1 MENAG
6 PDYPESDNFP
16 LSIRSERILM
26 DLTFAHYRNRFCMF
40 RTYYAL
46 AVGKVK
52 ADGINMKVIELP
64 DPPSKEQE
72 DALINGDIQAANLY
86 LPNFLRRK
94 LQGAPI
100 LGLATEWKSTLKGNG
115 VFVLADGPVKS
126 PKDLEGRLIATH
138 QGMHAIHKY
147 LLRRA
152 YGLDDEKLR
161 WEGYPQ
167 EKLLGVL
174 QSGKAD
180 AVVLLDQFFFRG
192 EVAPGVRC
200 LYTDGEAWQK
210 LTGFDEM
217 IKHMVAAR
225 EDLLRD
231 NPGIKDVLLR
241 AFRESFAYSER
252 NLEEVAD
259 VFLSRYEGDRE
270 ALLASARYP
279 RIEFTFTDKE
289 QKLAQEEMQLLV
301 DVGQIPRSAPIAS
314 LFAV

>member
-1 MENAG
+1 
-6 PDYPESDNFP
+6 
-16 LSIRSERILM
+16 M

-46 AVGKVK
+46 ATGKVK
-52 ADGINMKVIELP
+52 AGGINMKVIELP

-72 DALINGDIQAANLY
+72 EALIRGDVQAANLY

-100 LGLATEWKSTLKGNG
+100 VGLATEWKSTNKGNG
-115 VFVLADGPVKS
+115 VFVRVDGPVKT
-126 PKDLEGRLIATH
+126 PKDLQGRLIATH
-138 QGMHAIHKY
+138 QGLHAIHQY

-152 YGLDDEKLR
+152 YGVDDGKLR
-161 WEGYPQ
+161 WESHPQ

-174 QSGKAD
+174 QSGRAD

-192 EVAPGVRC
+192 EVTPAVRC
-200 LYTDGEAWQK
+200 LYTDGAAWQK

-231 NPGIKDVLLR
+231 HPGIKETLLQ
-241 AFRESFAYSER
+241 AFRQSFAYSEAH
-252 NLEEVAD
+252 LEEVCDA
-259 VFLSRYEGDRE
+259 FLSRYDGDRE

-289 QKLAQEEMQLLV
+289 QKLAQAEMELLA
-301 DVGQIPRSAPIAS
+301 DVGQIPRTAPIAS
-314 LFAV
+314 MFAP

>member
-1 MENAG
+1 MN
-6 PDYPESDNFP
+6 
-16 LSIRSERILM
+16 II
-26 DLTFAHYRNRFCMF
+26 FAHYRNRFCMF

-52 ADGINMKVIELP
+52 AHGINMKVIELP
-64 DPPSKEQE
+64 DPPSKDQE
-72 DALINGDIQAANLY
+72 EALIRGDVQAANLY

-100 LGLATEWKSTLKGNG
+100 LGLATEWKSTMKGNG
-115 VFVLADGPVKS
+115 VFVLAEGPVKT

-152 YGLDDEKLR
+152 YGLDDEQLR

-174 QSGKAD
+174 QSGSAD

-200 LYTDGEAWQK
+200 LYTDGEAWQA

-231 NPGIKDVLLR
+231 NPGIKDVMLQ
-241 AFRESFAYSER
+241 AFRESFAYSEA
-252 NLEEVAD
+252 NLEEIAD

-279 RIEFTFTDKE
+279 RIEFTFTEKE

-301 DVGQIPRSAPIAS
+301 DVGQIPRTAPIDS
-314 LFAV
+314 LFAA

>member
-1 MENAG
+1 
-6 PDYPESDNFP
+6 
-16 LSIRSERILM
+16 M

-46 AVGKVK
+46 AAGKVK

-72 DALINGDIQAANLY
+72 DALISGAVQAANLY

-100 LGLATEWKSTLKGNG
+100 LGLATEWKSTIKGNG
-115 VFVLADGPVKS
+115 VFVLADGPVQA
-126 PKDLEGRLIATH
+126 PNDLEGRLIATH
-138 QGMHAIHKY
+138 QGVHAIHKY

-152 YGLDDEKLR
+152 YGLDDETLR

-200 LYTDGEAWQK
+200 LYTDGEAWQQ

-231 NPGIKDVLLR
+231 NPGIKNVLLR
-241 AFRESFAYSER
+241 AFRESFAYSEAH
-252 NLEEVAD
+252 LEEVAD

-279 RIEFTFTDKE
+279 RIEFTFTEKE

-301 DVGQIPRSAPIAS
+301 EVGQLPRTAPIAS